1 MQSQDVKIHDRISAV
16 EAIKNLGEE
25 DLYFLH
31 NVIVERLNLLSQ
43 ARSTVEMSSF
53 TKGDHVVFTA
63 RDGQVINGRVMR
75 LNKKTVSILSD
86 DGHKWN
92 VAPSFL
98 KRLNTDKDIA
108 L

>member
-1 MQSQDVKIHDRISAV
+1 MQSRNVKIHDRISAV

-31 NVIVERLNLLSQ
+31 NLIVERLNLLSQ
-43 ARSTVEMSSF
+43 ARSTVEMASF
-53 TKGDHVVFTA
+53 TKGDHVVFTT

-92 VAPSFL
+92 VAPGFL
-98 KRLNTDKDIA
+98 KRLNIDKDIA